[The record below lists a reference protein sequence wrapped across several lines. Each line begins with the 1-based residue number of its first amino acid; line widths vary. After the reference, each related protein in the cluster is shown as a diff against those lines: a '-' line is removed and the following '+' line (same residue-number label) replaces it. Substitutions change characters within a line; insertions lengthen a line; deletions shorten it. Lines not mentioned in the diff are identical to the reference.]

1 MTESDARPDRP
12 DWTVLSRVSADFE
25 SLSRQMAQMSSHLTE
40 MQSTMTAAPPTSA
53 PVPTPATAAPPAQ
66 QTPRA
71 PHPTPQMYPPDLPQW
86 MRPGSGLEA
95 PMAQFPPPRHP
106 AQGPPLQG
114 PAPRSMPQSP
124 MPPRPPMPQYPIG
137 PPPPPRPGLLKR
149 AASAADGRL
158 VGAIL
163 AAAGVA
169 VTLVGVVLLLVLA
182 AQAGI
187 LRPEVRVGAGAV
199 LAGLLVA
206 AGWRMHHRAEGRIGS
221 LALAAT
227 GIATAYLDVIA
238 VTRIYEWLPAAAGL
252 AIAAAV
258 GGAGL
263 ALARR
268 WDSEYLALGVLVPLI
283 VLAPF
288 VADGVNLTLVG
299 FMLALSAVALPAHLG
314 TDWLYLHVVR
324 VVAGTIWLVPATAL
338 SGTATDIDMWLL
350 AGACAVNA
358 ALTLGSTVA
367 VLPRLT
373 SRVATLAVAA
383 TSVIGVIPL
392 LVCGIAV
399 DRHLAAGAIALLALS
414 LLALVLLAERIPSMT
429 VVLRHTWAAL
439 AGVAALISVV
449 AAFDA
454 PVAVPAL
461 LGLAATITVVGRHD
475 TVGRYVGLAFAVIGG
490 LAFVAQSPVS
500 TLIDPVDIRP
510 TLAASTIV
518 AGLLLAVTAG
528 VTAWAWVRS
537 EAVAPAAQWLWALT
551 GVVAL
556 YAITTVSVTTGVAT
570 GGVDTGFFAGHMAAT
585 ICWVIA
591 AAAALV
597 QATRVPAGSARI
609 VPVGAGLVLAAAA
622 VGKLMLF
629 DLATLDGA
637 FRVGAF
643 IVVGL
648 ILLTIGSRY
657 ARVLGR
663 DAAEKAD
670 TPSPAAR

>member
-25 SLSRQMAQMSSHLTE
+25 SLSRQMAQMSSHLIE
-40 MQSTMTAAPPTSA
+40 MQSTMTAVPPTPMPVA
-53 PVPTPATAAPPAQ
+53 TPTPVPAAPPARQ
-66 QTPRA
+66 A
-71 PHPTPQMYPPDLPQW
+71 PHPAPQQMYPPDLPHW
-86 MRPGSGLEA
+86 MRPGSGLES
-95 PMAQFPPPRHP
+95 PMAQFPPRQYPTQRPPTHNVPPR
-106 AQGPPLQG
+106 
-114 PAPRSMPQSP
+114 P
-124 MPPRPPMPQYPIG
+124 MPPRAPMPQYPMG

-163 AAAGVA
+163 AVAGVA

-199 LAGLLVA
+199 LAGVLVA
-206 AGWRMHHRAEGRIGS
+206 AGWRMHRRAEGRIGS

-252 AIAAAV
+252 AIAAVV

-268 WDSEYLALGVLVPLI
+268 WESEYLALGVLVPLI
-283 VLAPF
+283 FLAPF
-288 VADGVNLTLVG
+288 VAGGVNLTLVG
-299 FMLALSAVALPAHLG
+299 FMLALSVVALPAHLG

-338 SGTATDIDMWLL
+338 AGTASGVDMWLL
-350 AGACAVNA
+350 AGACAFDA
-358 ALTLGSTVA
+358 ALTLGSTLA
-367 VLPRLT
+367 VLPRLN
-373 SRVATLAVAA
+373 SRPATLTVAA
-383 TSVIGVIPL
+383 TSVVGVIPL

-414 LLALVLLAERIPSMT
+414 LVALALLADQIPSMT
-429 VVLRHTWAAL
+429 VVLRHTWTAL

-449 AAFDA
+449 SAFDA
-454 PVAVPAL
+454 PVMVPVL
-461 LGLAATITVVGRHD
+461 LGMAVTITVVGRHD
-475 TVGRYVGLAFAVIGG
+475 IVGRHVGLAFAAIGG
-490 LAFVAQSPVS
+490 LAFAGQSPVS
-500 TLIDPVDIRP
+500 VLIDPVDVRP

-518 AGLLLAVTAG
+518 AGLLLAATAG
-528 VTAWAWVRS
+528 ATAWAWVRS

-556 YAITTVSVTTGVAT
+556 YAITTICVTTGVAT
-570 GGVDTGFFAGHMAAT
+570 GGVDAGFFAGHMVAT
-585 ICWVIA
+585 ICWVVA
-591 AAAALV
+591 AGAALV
-597 QATRVPAGSARI
+597 HATRVPAGSARI
-609 VPVGAGLVLAAAA
+609 VPVGAGLTLAAAA
-622 VGKLMLF
+622 VAKLVLF

-648 ILLTIGSRY
+648 TLLTIGARY

-663 DAAEKAD
+663 DAADSAD
-670 TPSPAAR
+670 TPSHAVT